1 MVFRVSSK
9 YVLADSTGLG
19 YSRQEEERTLSNREY
34 MPSIWQV

>member
-9 YVLADSTGLG
+9 YMLGDSTGLG
-19 YSRQEEERTLSNREY
+19 YSRQGEEKTVSNREY